1 MRERER
7 EHEEQKNCPLNCS
20 RNEIYYRIYPIMAL
34 LPPPEGTAAQLQG
47 LQFFL
52 NAVKFTQQIPQAAV
66 NQMKIKDANRKEIFI
81 IYINSIS

>member
-1 MRERER
+1 
-7 EHEEQKNCPLNCS
+7 
-20 RNEIYYRIYPIMAL
+20 MAL

-47 LQFFL
+47 LQFLL